1 MWGYADVGADIYVGL
16 GLVVLA
22 AQGFTPLAFLYA
34 GLVYALVGLCYAEL
48 ASAYPVAGGGQY
60 FALRGLGDLAGFVA
74 GAALLL
80 DYTIDI
86 SLFSVISF
94 GYFNFFLEFL
104 TGHKI
109 TDPIFTIQLPW
120 VKFAWLW
127 MLETLAG
134 IGLLIWLNIRGIRVS
149 SLFNNV
155 VGVLAIVGQAIIVVM
170 GFALVWEPGT
180 LVQNFQLHTPT
191 LGEFAK
197 GTSFAIISF
206 VGLESISQ
214 VAQETRR
221 PATVIPRTSIGLI
234 LSVLLF
240 AMAFSILAVGMFP
253 EGPQAFIG
261 HDGDP
266 VALVAGRIVVIGI
279 VAAPLTALIGGM
291 IVYISANSGVVSV
304 SRLTYSMSQF
314 ELLPKWFNKVHPKY
328 FTPARTIV
336 VFSGVA
342 IVQTV
347 FAFLTPGP
355 PNENSAVQIL
365 GDLYAFGATSGYLL
379 VFVSLL
385 MLRLHDPYTPRPYRM
400 PWNIKISYQGRQ
412 VDFPLLGI
420 VGMLGVGSILLY
432 VVLTHPIGR
441 FAGPG
446 WILLAVALFLL
457 YRHARGLPR
466 WGNVPRD
473 WEAAQRRVL
482 REAEEFESLEQ
493 YEAALAER
501 DAGKGRLPA
510 DLR

>member
-16 GLVVLA
+16 GLVILA
-22 AQGFTPLAFLYA
+22 AQGFTPIAFLYA
-34 GLVYALVGLCYAEL
+34 GLVYALVGLCYSEL

-60 FALRGLGDLAGFVA
+60 FTLRGLGDLAGFIA

-86 SLFSVISF
+86 SLFSVISV
-94 GYFNFFLEFL
+94 GYFNFFLRFL
-104 TGHKI
+104 VDQHWA
-109 TDPIFTIQLPW
+109 TIHLPW
-120 VKFAWLW
+120 VEFHWFW
-127 MLETLAG
+127 MAETLVG
-134 IGLLIWLNIRGIRVS
+134 ILLLIWLNIRGIRVS

-155 VGVLAIVGQAIIVVM
+155 VGVAAIIGQAVIVVT
-170 GFALVWEPGT
+170 GFVLVWHPD
-180 LVQNFQLHTPT
+180 VVAANFQLHAPT
-191 LGEFAK
+191 TGNFAK
-197 GTSFAIISF
+197 GASLAIISF

-240 AMAFSILAVGMFP
+240 ALSFSLLAVGMFDNLND
-253 EGPQAFIG
+253 FKG
-261 HDGDP
+261 HEGDP
-266 VALVAGRIVVIGI
+266 VAVVAGKIPVIGI
-279 VAAPLTALIGGM
+279 VAAPFTALIGGL

-314 ELLPKWFNKVHPKY
+314 QLLPRWFHQVHRKY
-328 FTPARTIV
+328 LTPARTIV

-342 IVQTV
+342 IAQTV

-355 PNENSAVQIL
+355 PNENSAVDIL

-379 VFVSLL
+379 VFLSLIV
-385 MLRLHDPYTPRPYRM
+385 LRFRDPYTPRPYKM
-400 PWNIKISYQGRQ
+400 PWNIRLQRPGHA
-412 VDFPLLGI
+412 VDFPVLGA

-432 VVLTHPIGR
+432 VMLTHPIGR

-446 WILLAVALFLL
+446 WIVIAIGLYLL
-457 YRHARGLPR
+457 YRTARRLPR
-466 WGNVPRD
+466 WGDIPRD
-473 WEAAQRRVL
+473 WETAQKRVL
-482 REAEEFESLEQ
+482 KDAEEFESLEE

-501 DAGKGRLPA
+501 DAQRRRPK
-510 DLR
+510 